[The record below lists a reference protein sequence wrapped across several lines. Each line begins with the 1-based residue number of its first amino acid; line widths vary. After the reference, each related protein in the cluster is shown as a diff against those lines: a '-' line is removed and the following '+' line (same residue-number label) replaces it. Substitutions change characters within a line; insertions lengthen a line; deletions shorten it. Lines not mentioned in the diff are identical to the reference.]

1 MPHKTDCFVT
11 ATKRVVFGPLTEGF
25 ENKRSRGGTPSE
37 SVFLPEVKGRNR
49 PAELRPL
56 RNYFLITESDE
67 IEVIPWF
74 SIIVFLKNSRPS
86 VSGKKKLFCPLTEG
100 FFLPARE
107 EKSLFLPGGSRFY
120 FFARSPRA
128 SRAGIKEGFSQL
140 KSSTKYRDFVSQ

>member
-1 MPHKTDCFVT
+1 MPEKNFFDPLETLVEPSRKSLLFQFLGGQNVVT

-74 SIIVFLKNSRPS
+74 SIIVFFEEFKAI
-86 VSGKKKLFCPLTEG
+86 GE
-100 FFLPARE
+100 RE
-107 EKSLFLPGGSRFY
+107 EKNFS
-120 FFARSPRA
+120 ARSPR
-128 SRAGIKEGFSQL
+128 GFFFPPGR
-140 KSSTKYRDFVSQ
+140 KRVFSSLA

>member
-1 MPHKTDCFVT
+1 MRAKNDCFVM
-11 ATKRVVFGPLTEGF
+11 ATKRVVLGPLTEGF

-86 VSGKKKLFCPLTEG
+86 VSGKKK
-100 FFLPARE
+100 FF
-107 EKSLFLPGGSRFY
+107 S
-120 FFARSPRA
+120 ARSPRGFFFPPGRKRVF
-128 SRAGIKEGFSQL
+128 SSLAGANFTFLPAHRGPPARE
-140 KSSTKYRDFVSQ
+140 